1 MMKKQILKILRDA
14 GEEFVSG
21 QSLCKHLGVT
31 RQAVWKNI
39 RYLKEYGYEI
49 ESVSNKGYRLVAKPD
64 KLYGPEIESYLLP
77 ESFCKRIECHE
88 SIDSTNLRAK
98 QLAETGE
105 PEGTLVVADEQTA
118 GRGRRGRGWASE
130 PGVGIW
136 MTLILR
142 PDLEPAYVPG
152 ITLITALAV
161 NRSIR
166 EVCGVES
173 QIKWPNDI
181 ILDGKKI
188 CGILTEMSSEVNYIH
203 YAVTGIGINANTIQ
217 FPEEIRD
224 TATSIYRQ
232 TGKRVDRA
240 VLISRFANVF
250 GTYYNRYV
258 TDGNLGAFVEEYN
271 QMLANR
277 DQQVK
282 IYHGM
287 VEEAEPSKTETG
299 VARGIDETGALLVEM
314 DGHCKTVVSG
324 EVSVRGIYGYV

>member
-1 MMKKQILKILRDA
+1 MKKQILRIFREA

-39 RYLKEYGYEI
+39 GQLKEYGYEI

-64 KLYGPEIESYLLP
+64 KLYGPELESYLEP
-77 ESFCKRIECHE
+77 ESFCKRIECYDC
-88 SIDSTNLRAK
+88 IDSTNLRAK

-136 MTLILR
+136 MSMVLRPALEPVHVPGLTLI
-142 PDLEPAYVPG
+142 A
-152 ITLITALAV
+152 ALAV

-166 EVCGVES
+166 EICGVDS
-173 QIKWPNDI
+173 RIKWPNDI

-188 CGILTEMSSEVNYIH
+188 CGILTEMSSEVNYVH
-203 YAVTGIGINANTIQ
+203 YAVTGIGINANTMH
-217 FPEEIRD
+217 FPEEITA
-224 TATSIYRQ
+224 TATSIYQ
-232 TGKRVDRA
+232 QNGKRVDRA
-240 VLISRFANVF
+240 ALIGRFANVF
-250 GTYYNRYV
+250 GAYYERYV
-258 TDGNLGAFVEEYN
+258 TDGDLGAFVEEYD

-287 VEEAEPSKTETG
+287 VEDADPSEIETG
-299 VARGIDETGALLVEM
+299 IARGIDKTGALLVEM
-314 DGHCKTVVSG
+314 DGHCEAVVSG

>member
-1 MMKKQILKILRDA
+1 MKKQILKILREA

-21 QSLCKHLGVT
+21 QNLCQHMGVT

-39 RYLKEYGYEI
+39 RQLKEYGYEI
-49 ESVSNKGYRLVAKPD
+49 ESVSNKGYRLVARPD
-64 KLYGPEIESYLLP
+64 KLYGPEIESYLTE
-77 ESFCKRIECHE
+77 ESFCKRVECHE
-88 SIDSTNLRAK
+88 RIDSTNLRAK

-130 PGVGIW
+130 SGVGIW

-142 PDLEPAYVPG
+142 PELEPAHVPG
-152 ITLITALAV
+152 ITLVAALAV

-166 EVCGVES
+166 EICGVDS
-173 QIKWPNDI
+173 RIKWPNDI
-181 ILDGKKI
+181 ILNGKKI
-188 CGILTEMSSEVNYIH
+188 CGILTEMSSEINYIH
-203 YAVTGIGINANTIQ
+203 YAVTGIGINANTEH
-217 FPEEIRD
+217 FPKEIAD
-224 TATSIYRQ
+224 TATSIYLQ

-240 VLISRFANVF
+240 ALAGRFVNLF
-250 GTYYNRYV
+250 GEYYEQYL
-258 TDGNLGAFVEEYN
+258 TDGSLAAFVKEYD

-277 DQQVK
+277 NQQVR

-287 VEEAEPSKTETG
+287 MEDADPSEIETG
-299 VARGIDETGALLVEM
+299 IARGIDATGALLVEM
-314 DGHCKTVVSG
+314 DGGCKAVVSG